1 MHALLD
7 APLQHLLQLLGCVGA
22 ALQCEAAVVITFA
35 KSRVCCCKC
44 LLHHASLEER
54 KHWAGHRTLRSFVQ
68 AHVYI
73 CMQDDNFGFHGFL
86 ETMGRLTMGLF
97 GWHSSTARVGCP
109 SASAAAAAF
118 ASAGTQL
125 PSSPG
130 CAQCTGH
137 GLSPAEAC
145 NSEAAVV
152 VTSVGPIEKHDDCP
166 HA

>member
-22 ALQCEAAVVITFA
+22 ALQCETAVVITLA
-35 KSRVCCCKC
+35 KSRCAPANASYTLQAWRAQTLGWTQDIAKFCAGRR
-44 LLHHASLEER
+44 LHVHAGRQL
-54 KHWAGHRTLRSFVQ
+54 
-68 AHVYI
+68 
-73 CMQDDNFGFHGFL
+73 GFL
-86 ETMGRLTMGLF
+86 ESTGRLTMGLF
-97 GWHSSTARVGCP
+97 GWHSSTALVGCP

-145 NSEAAVV
+145 SAEAAVV
-152 VTSVGPIEKHDDCP
+152 VRSVVPIGKHDYHP
-166 HA
+166 QA